1 MRACLEDQGSC
12 GCCLILQEVNRL
24 RTNFNTTL
32 TKLEK
37 EYSLIKQRL
46 NNTEASR
53 IAFSVT
59 FTDTRFLCYGPFR
72 DDKPIIYN
80 NVFLNLGGGYNVG
93 TGIFTVPRS
102 GVYTIAISIYSDAG
116 AAGSLLAACASLQVN
131 GQLVA
136 ASTDKN
142 SYDQEDSAT
151 IVVVLQ
157 LRAEDQVAVNLLKD
171 CFLCDNSH
179 YNTFSAFLLYAA
191 E

>member
-1 MRACLEDQGSC
+1 CLTDQSSC
-12 GCCLILQEVNRL
+12 GCCLIQ
-24 RTNFNTTL
+24 
-32 TKLEK
+32 KQM
-37 EYSLIKQRL
+37 QRL
-46 NNTEASR
+46 EEHFNKTTEELNKEVTKSKTALQNITSR